1 MRRNSRRTWCS
12 LLFVLLAVP
21 VAPKLAAGQDPTA
34 KPAYAIAPALVDGA
48 DATLYEVTENMRL
61 IGKVRDA
68 GQSPRS
74 RRATSELTGI
84 ARRGTPLC
92 PAGVPGTGNC
102 TINVTGKDDVD
113 LATGMGSLGGSFT
126 VVVQDTNTTDSPE
139 VVVMKGKFV
148 GFIDFRPALDPLR
161 PMPYGLC
168 NAVLVVDGGRS
179 FPFTGVFRQ
188 PVDLGFGAVYFTGN
202 SAAPFVAVK
211 ANEFSLG
218 YPTVR
223 FEIKFTAP

>member
-1 MRRNSRRTWCS
+1 MLPTDG
-12 LLFVLLAVP
+12 LIATTVP
-21 VAPKLAAGQDPTA
+21 VMESRSSTRS
-34 KPAYAIAPALVDGA
+34 GA

-68 GQSPRS
+68 GGSPRS

-202 SAAPFVAVK
+202 SAAPFVAVN
-211 ANEFSLG
+211 ANEFAIG

-223 FEIKFTAP
+223 FEIKFAAP